1 MRMNWIL
8 KGALSVTLL
17 VAGAV
22 GAMAEPGVTDDKVV
36 LGAVDP
42 LTGPPSL
49 LGKAHRLA
57 LQVWQDDVNARGGI
71 NGRKVEIV
79 FEDDGYV
86 PARSLQ
92 ALKKMV
98 EVDDIFGL
106 IGTSGSAQLAAMM
119 PMINELGIPTLN
131 NMAVNSHHFNPPLNP
146 LFVVG
151 PTYCQEIAAGMTY
164 LVEELGLKDGKYAIA
179 FQDDEF
185 GDDVRCGYL
194 EGVKKYGLNNVLEL
208 EFKRGQK
215 DFSAE
220 MLRAR
225 AAGVTVLVS
234 GGVVAEHSIM
244 LKEAAKNRMDIT
256 FLGAHSAHL
265 TPVQALAGS
274 AGDGYY
280 AADYVPA
287 LTSLEV
293 PGVAKFMELANTYLS
308 EDERNS
314 LNRYSL
320 AGYAGALIFEHAMA
334 ECGADLTRAC
344 VIEKLEGLDGFETD
358 GLLGPVTYGKG
369 NRHAPTAA
377 IVLQSNA
384 DKKDFT
390 IVSERMEIE

>member
-1 MRMNWIL
+1 MNWLAKGLLSAAFLAIGGA
-8 KGALSVTLL
+8 GAL
-17 VAGAV
+17 
-22 GAMAEPGVTDDKVV
+22 AEPGVTDDRIV

-49 LGKAHRLA
+49 LGKAHSLA
-57 LQVWQDDVNARGGI
+57 LKVWQQDVNARGGI
-71 NGRKVEIV
+71 NGRKIEII

-86 PARSLQ
+86 PARALQ

-98 EVDDIFGL
+98 EVDDIFAL

-119 PMINELGIPTLN
+119 PLIDELGIPTLN
-131 NMAVNSHHFNPPLNP
+131 TMAVNSHHFDPPLNS
-146 LFVVG
+146 LFVLG
-151 PTYCQEIAAGMTY
+151 PTYCQEIAAGMDY
-164 LVEELGLKDGKYAIA
+164 LVEELGLKDQKYAIA

-194 EGVKKYGLNNVLEL
+194 KAVEKHDLDNVLEL

-234 GGVVAEHSIM
+234 GGVVAEHATM
-244 LKEAAKNRMDIT
+244 LKEAARNRMDIT

-265 TPVQALAGS
+265 LPVQALAES

-308 EDERNS
+308 EDELKS
-314 LNRYSL
+314 LNRYAL
-320 AGYAGALIFEHAMA
+320 AGYAGMLIFEHAMA
-334 ECGADLTRAC
+334 ECGADLTRTC
-344 VIEKLEGLDGFETD
+344 VIEKIEGLNGFETD
-358 GLLGPVTYGKG
+358 GLLGPVTFGKG
-369 NRHAPTAA
+369 IRQAPTGVL
-377 IVLQSNA
+377 VLQSNA
-384 DKKDFT
+384 RDKSFS
-390 IVSERMEIE
+390 IVSERTQVE